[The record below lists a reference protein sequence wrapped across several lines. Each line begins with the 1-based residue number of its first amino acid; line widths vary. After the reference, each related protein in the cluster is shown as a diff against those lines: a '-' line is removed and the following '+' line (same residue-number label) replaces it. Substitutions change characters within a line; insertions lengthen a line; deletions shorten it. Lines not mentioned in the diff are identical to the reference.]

1 MWRHSY
7 LKRSTDTIPARHTTP
22 LAPRKES
29 RYCTVGV
36 QQAVHKGLQRVEAA
50 GHARMTRAVAEAPGG
65 LVGGEGVPNYPPRP
79 ANQGL
84 GVPGRTIVVAQV
96 QLRDGAQSQLRRYAV
111 RCPAAPR
118 Q

>member
-1 MWRHSY
+1 M
-7 LKRSTDTIPARHTTP
+7 
-22 LAPRKES
+22 ES

-50 GHARMTRAVAEAPGG
+50 GHARLTRAVAEAPGD
-65 LVGGEGVPNYPPRP
+65 LAGGEGVPSYPPRP

-96 QLRDGAQSQLRRYAV
+96 QLDGAQSQLRRCAV
-111 RCPAAPR
+111 RRPAAPR